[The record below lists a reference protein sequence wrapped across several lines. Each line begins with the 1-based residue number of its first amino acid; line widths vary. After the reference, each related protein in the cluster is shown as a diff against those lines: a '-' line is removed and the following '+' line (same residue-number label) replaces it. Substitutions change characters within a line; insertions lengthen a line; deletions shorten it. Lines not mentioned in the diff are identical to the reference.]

1 MQCGH
6 VVGIDDSKTV
16 LIFHSFRSFDNTDM
30 AMYIFSKHPLL
41 ASAQVE
47 MRDLLLSALFIRM
60 SVNVDESKIKEKRLG

>member
-1 MQCGH
+1 
-6 VVGIDDSKTV
+6 
-16 LIFHSFRSFDNTDM
+16 M